1 MNRVVALT
9 HEAGSLAGTVE
20 DATLGGAL
28 ADTDMRADIAAR
40 SLRGARCLLRMP
52 MRYHSSSS
60 SESQRETPRS
70 DRHGAHVCR

>member
-9 HEAGSLAGTVE
+9 HEAGRLAGTVE

-40 SLRGARCLLRMP
+40 SLVLRMP
-52 MRYHSSSS
+52 MSIIVSFILLL
-60 SESQRETPRS
+60 
-70 DRHGAHVCR
+70 